1 VPFFSFGNLLLGW
14 IAAGRSFPGVRL
26 TVLLPEPAVLEMETK
41 PETGPNGTGRLRLK
55 LLFVGSNN
63 MPI

>member
-1 VPFFSFGNLLLGW
+1 
-14 IAAGRSFPGVRL
+14 VRL

-41 PETGPNGTGRLRLK
+41 PETGPNGTDRLRLK
-55 LLFVGSNN
+55 LLLAGSNH